1 MAGIVFPMSKFG
13 ESKRGALNTI
23 IATHHKINKDAFQ
36 GGADWQDSGRMPGVG
51 ENGEEFLG
59 RTTRWKFAFRAD
71 GQIPLGQALAVF
83 LGRGQCLLDEEAAWK
98 RCSKLL

>member
-1 MAGIVFPMSKFG
+1 MLIAKISSQLCKIVLLF
-13 ESKRGALNTI
+13 

-36 GGADWQDSGRMPGVG
+36 GGADWQDSGVG

-71 GQIPLGQALAVF
+71 GQILLGRTLAVF
-83 LGRGQCLLDEEAAWK
+83 LGRGRCLLDEEAAWK
-98 RCSKLL
+98 CMEVVL